1 MKFSKTDNAV
11 ALLDT
16 TQSRVFADNAIGMKF
31 MIKVLVF
38 VEFHATLRES
48 SISHLKAVSVFLSIS
63 NLLMEHAEL
72 ALFIQLTI
80 MLLNHVFAIRDT
92 SLISVFVFLLAILMK
107 TILME
112 NASVNQDI
120 ILLDTHAEFALLLLL
135 MILSIVFAEVD
146 ARPTK
151 FGMLPFVLA
160 DVYPVITLSEE
171 FAVNV
176 MLKLKFMTKRI
187 NAAIVLMVITK

>member
-1 MKFSKTDNAV
+1 MDNAV

-16 TQSRVFADNAIGMKF
+16 TQSRVFVDNANGMKF

-38 VEFHATLRES
+38 AEFHVMKRES

-63 NLLMEHAEL
+63 NLLMEHAEP

-92 SLISVFVFLLAILMK
+92 SLISVFVFLPAILMK

-112 NASVNQDI
+112 NAFVNLDI
-120 ILLDTHAEFALLLLL
+120 ILLDTHVEFALLLLL
-135 MILSIVFAEVD
+135 MIQFTVSAEVD

-151 FGMLPFVLA
+151 FGMLPFVPA
-160 DVYPVITLSEE
+160 DAFLVTTWSEE